1 MLIGGGT
8 RQNYSPMEVK
18 RMGLNSS
25 SVTFSYITFESQSSL
40 MKQDNFS
47 K

>member
-1 MLIGGGT
+1 MVIGGGT
-8 RQNYSPMEVK
+8 WQNYSPMEVK

-25 SVTFSYITFESQSSL
+25 SVTFSYITFGKPKSI
-40 MKQDNFS
+40 KQDNCS